1 MEQGNLIPAERTARK
16 RRKARRRMWTALCAT
31 YAVLLAV
38 GSLAAHMI
46 CPSEARSAIEQLEGT
61 ALEIEQSHHTLLA
74 LRDELAQAAATLEAA
89 RAMRQQP
96 QWSHLFAELS
106 RRLGQEMVLSR
117 CQLVTSM
124 ASGRSDGNEWKESLA
139 SKPLGAFL
147 TERRYRLALSGFGKT
162 QESVSQFVL
171 KLEGVGVFERVR
183 LVNSSRQTFQDGEA
197 VAFSVDCHF

>member
-1 MEQGNLIPAERTARK
+1 MGQGNLIPAERRVRK
-16 RRKARRRMWTALCAT
+16 RRKARRRVWTVVCAT
-31 YAVLLAV
+31 YAVLLAA

-46 CPSEARSAIEQLEGT
+46 CPSDARSVIEQLEGT
-61 ALEIEQSHHTLLA
+61 ALEIEQSDHTLLA
-74 LRDELAQAAATLEAA
+74 LRDELAQAAATLETA

-106 RRLGQEMVLSR
+106 RQLGEEMVLSR

-124 ASGRSDGNEWKESLA
+124 GAGRTAANEWRKSLA

-147 TERRYRLALSGFGKT
+147 TERRYRLTLSGFGKT

-171 KLEGVGVFERVR
+171 RLEGVGVFDRIR
-183 LVNSSRQTFQDGEA
+183 LVNSSRQTFREGEA